1 MHHSIK
7 RNYILVFYNYQTM
20 NIHQIQ
26 YNCVVCGVIRV
37 CTDNH
42 CMYFFYLGF
51 LERII
56 TSKKVTAIYFY
67 NVGCI
72 LVKLKLHIMTEST
85 WIQRRYIKRS
95 LLSSANNQNN
105 DACALW
111 YYSFEREFIVQDSL
125 NIYQLVC
132 KYTVI
137 IILYQAC
144 MASIVTGIK
153 VQKISL
159 PLHEYS
165 KFDL

>member
-1 MHHSIK
+1 MHEFAVVWRYLNVRGWSLGYFGDSNRLCMHHSIK

-85 WIQRRYIKRS
+85 
-95 LLSSANNQNN
+95 
-105 DACALW
+105 
-111 YYSFEREFIVQDSL
+111 
-125 NIYQLVC
+125 
-132 KYTVI
+132 
-137 IILYQAC
+137 
-144 MASIVTGIK
+144 
-153 VQKISL
+153 
-159 PLHEYS
+159 
-165 KFDL
+165 